1 MENHPR
7 INILTPLINHPKI
20 ILGSF
25 PTWALTGQ
33 DSDSIETREKKSKEK
48 TKNGDMDFFYGSSI
62 NRFWDWYK
70 IFYDGEIETNNVETI
85 KGSLNRNSIGITDII
100 ISCDRLNQSSLDK
113 HLTNRIYNHNF
124 FRYPQK
130 GETIKILCTSKGV
143 MNEMFIKQVLLK
155 SPKQFKIDADT
166 SNNFQRL
173 VLEKIKGNY
182 RLLKNPFYNSIEL
195 ESGGSIECF
204 SIPSPGSPYRRLI
217 DFGLNGSPVQEY
229 LDSYLKEVF
238 DWFKN

>member
-1 MENHPR
+1 MEIHPR
-7 INILTPLINHPKI
+7 INISHPLINHSKI

-25 PTWALTGQ
+25 PTWALTGL
-33 DSDSIETREKKSKEK
+33 DSDDLEIRDKKNKEK
-48 TKNGDMDFFYGSSI
+48 VKNGDMDFFYGSSI

-70 IFYDGEIETNNVETI
+70 NFYDAEIEPNDVETI

-100 ISCDRLNQSSLDK
+100 VSCDRLNQSSLDK

-124 FRYPQK
+124 FRHPQE
-130 GETIKILCTSKGV
+130 GEIIKILCTSKGV

-155 SPKQFKIDADT
+155 SPKLFKIDTNT
-166 SNNFQRL
+166 SNSFQGL
-173 VLEKIKGNY
+173 LLEKIKGES

-195 ESGGSIECF
+195 ESGGSIECC